1 MEFAVSEMD
10 EEKSELP
17 SKETIFLE
25 NFDQIDSSV
34 KPDVSLVEVNET
46 LAQQDVKIN
55 EDTMLSQEEIEQ
67 NSITKVET
75 DSVLL
80 KNNDKEEYHQ
90 LIEENSIN
98 TSLKKSTSLTNF
110 SEVFLKCQASAD
122 IGLPQKMCLEKSSSY
137 NDIRLPLSTLSDSLS
152 CISSYEISNYDEAF
166 VTPKKYQELNAACND
181 EEKILFSNNLYKE
194 THKAKPSEETVIA
207 RNHEDSKNKNDIKRI
222 EDAAKYPNMNG
233 KLMVNYDQAE
243 ALSNLMKYETNFNR
257 EKKTSETIKNSK
269 IQSNIISRPTLVDD
283 SRLVKISLPTN
294 PINIMQSNAQFLNKS
309 RNFLNF
315 ITEKSTNIMEK
326 ALLPQHL
333 TMKYNSAMRSIDT
346 SHNEKR
352 FIQESSGTETP
363 FIGSV
368 HDIDSVSVT
377 KAKSTLYVAK
387 DSMNVQ
393 NKDNECTKSHE
404 NRNSLVT
411 NADESMCTNTEKNN
425 KYLLTNDCTSGN
437 NIIAYKSNDT
447 KQFESYSVSNDIRK
461 TNNNTLCVETNG
473 NCTVNPTALN
483 SEDNN
488 SQESITDN
496 IYQKEKQTT
505 DFEET
510 KNGLLQHPAY
520 LTLLKDY
527 ADMKSRNLKLEEK
540 VEHLEKRNRSLEAEK
555 GEISSVQIET
565 LEKTIN
571 RLTFELHTSL
581 EVQETFKKE
590 YNAANKERE
599 SMVMKYAV
607 SEKQLIDTQRA
618 KEYAERRV
626 KEITAQHEGLQSKL
640 REMQGERARIC
651 NILTGKHREVT
662 DLQKEVDKLREDVK
676 MRDLKLQWTQNKLKT
691 EMDLQKE
698 TQQKLDKATTR
709 INEMKEECEQI
720 RKETQESMRKF
731 QQSEEN
737 KAVTLDQQLK
747 EQQARLILERHVT
760 EDKEM
765 LRLQLQKEV
774 DTLKHRQEVLIEEN
788 NMLSL
793 RIQDAEKNR
802 LNYDSNL
809 SNLKIIADQRQKEVV
824 ELLNKVSELETL
836 KVQLQHKDHY
846 LASTEA
852 EIKHLRTANEEL
864 QADMSACRQ
873 KEAEM
878 LDFTQKLTDKNVRL
892 QSEFTGIAAK
902 VKQLEQ
908 EHGPLHERISELTD
922 KIKTLEECLAQERKM
937 RSEECNVLTKRL
949 AEQTQAAQS
958 LIHQLEDSQG
968 ENAVL
973 KRKQQISM
981 KEMTRELQQCRRKLE
996 AFETSSPYNSL
1007 VVGSITGSNL
1017 SLNTG
1022 DALNGAL
1029 SDNTINGDQSIQ
1041 PTEPS
1046 KQALIERII
1055 KLQESNARKA
1065 EKLDFFEEHTR
1076 ILVEELQKKKRIIQT
1091 YILHENI
1098 GAMGGNERDKY
1109 KAELARHGGI
1119 MASVYNQRVSDDNMT
1134 LELSLEINQ
1143 KLQAVLEDALFKN
1156 ITLKDNIDTLGE
1168 EIARLTM
1175 QNQQRQNTN

>member
-17 SKETIFLE
+17 SKEKICLE
-25 NFDQIDSSV
+25 NFDQTDSGV
-34 KPDVSLVEVNET
+34 KPDVSLTEVSEILT
-46 LAQQDVKIN
+46 QQDVKLN

-67 NSITKVET
+67 DSIAQIET
-75 DSVLL
+75 NSVLL
-80 KNNDKEEYHQ
+80 KNDKEEYHQ
-90 LIEENSIN
+90 LIEGNSIN
-98 TSLKKSTSLTNF
+98 KTLKNSTSLSNF
-110 SEVFLKCQASAD
+110 SEVFLKCQTAAD
-122 IGLPQKMCLEKSSSY
+122 IGLPQEQCFQKSSSY
-137 NDIRLPLSTLSDSLS
+137 NDIRLPSSTLSDSLS
-152 CISSYEISNYDEAF
+152 FISSYEISNYDKEF
-166 VTPKKYQELNAACND
+166 VTPNKYTRLNTTCND
-181 EEKILFSNNLYKE
+181 EEKILFSTNLYTE
-194 THKAKPSEETVIA
+194 AHQAKPSEETVIA
-207 RNHEDSKNKNDIKRI
+207 EKHEDSEIKNDIKRI
-222 EDAAKYPNMNG
+222 EDAVKHSNMNG
-233 KLMVNYDQAE
+233 KLMVNNDQAE
-243 ALSNLMKYETNFNR
+243 ALSNLMKYERNFNR
-257 EKKTSETIKNSK
+257 EQKPSETVRNSK

-333 TMKYNSAMRSIDT
+333 TMKYNSVMKSIDNT
-346 SHNEKR
+346 RSSSTESPLIGPVYDNE
-352 FIQESSGTETP
+352 
-363 FIGSV
+363 
-368 HDIDSVSVT
+368 SVSVT
-377 KAKSTLYVAK
+377 KTKNTLYVAK

-393 NKDNECTKSHE
+393 NEENECTKSNE
-404 NRNSLVT
+404 NKNGLVT
-411 NADESMCTNTEKNN
+411 NPNENMCTNTEKNN
-425 KYLLTNDCTSGN
+425 KCVLTNDCTLSN
-437 NIIAYKSNDT
+437 DIIACKLNDT
-447 KQFESYSVSNDIRK
+447 KQLESYSVSNDINK
-461 TNNNTLCVETNG
+461 INDNALCAETNG
-473 NCTVNPTALN
+473 NCTVNPVVLT

-488 SQESITDN
+488 FQESITDS
-496 IYQKEKQTT
+496 IDQKEKESTEI
-505 DFEET
+505 EES
-510 KNGLLQHPAY
+510 KSGLLQHPAY

-527 ADMKSRNLKLEEK
+527 ADLKSKHLKLEEK
-540 VEHLEKRNRSLEAEK
+540 VEHLEQRNRNLEIEK
-555 GEISSVQIET
+555 GEISSTQIET

-571 RLTFELHTSL
+571 RLTFQLHASL
-581 EVQETFKKE
+581 VAQETFKNE

-618 KEYAERRV
+618 KENAERRV
-626 KEITAQHEGLQSKL
+626 KEITTQHEGLQSRL

-662 DLQKEVDKLREDVK
+662 DLHKEVDKLREDVK

-760 EDKEM
+760 EDKEI

-788 NMLSL
+788 NTLSL

-802 LNYDSNL
+802 LNYESNL
-809 SNLKIIADQRQKEVV
+809 SNLKIIADQRQKEIV
-824 ELLNKVSELETL
+824 ELLSKVSELETL

-846 LASTEA
+846 LASTET
-852 EIKHLRTANEEL
+852 EIKHLRSANEEL

-892 QSEFTGIAAK
+892 QSEFTGIEAK

-922 KIKTLEECLAQERKM
+922 KIKTLEESLAQERKM
-937 RSEECNVLTKRL
+937 RSEECDVLTRRL
-949 AEQTQAAQS
+949 AEQTQEVQS
-958 LIHQLEDSQG
+958 LVQQLEDSQG

-1007 VVGSITGSNL
+1007 VVGSRTGSNL

-1029 SDNTINGDQSIQ
+1029 SDNSINGDQSIQ
-1041 PTEPS
+1041 PIEPS

-1076 ILVEELQKKKRIIQT
+1076 ILVEELQKKKRIIQN

-1109 KAELARHGGI
+1109 KAELAKHGGI

-1168 EIARLTM
+1168 EIARLTI
-1175 QNQQRQNTN
+1175 QNQQRQKTN